1 MEPPTH
7 DTHPSERGRDPAA
20 RMAGGLLILTAL
32 ATLIAV
38 IGRVSADADQ
48 PHAGRVVDR
57 HIPQQRTLWTRW
69 CGALSVR
76 NHPDCRILVPYE
88 NMDNP

>member
-1 MEPPTH
+1 MEPQTH
-7 DTHPSERGRDPAA
+7 HTHPSERPRDPAA

-48 PHAGRVVDR
+48 P
-57 HIPQQRTLWTRW
+57 TLAESLTAISLNS
-69 CGALSVR
+69 GSYTDSVER
-76 NHPDCRILVPYE
+76 RAFCLE
-88 NMDNP
+88 SS